1 MRNPNST
8 RPWQHVLEALSGY
21 LILSIQLSKNKKLNG
36 EVFNFGPSN
45 KKNYSVLNVV
55 KNMKKDWK
63 SVSWK
68 VSKRN
73 KAFYESNLHK
83 LNSIKAKKKLNW
95 KCILTFRETINLVIT
110 WYKAF
115 YGKKLDM
122 ENVSIDQIRFY
133 EKIFVKRIK

>member
-1 MRNPNST
+1 
-8 RPWQHVLEALSGY
+8 
-21 LILSIQLSKNKKLNG
+21 
-36 EVFNFGPSN
+36 
-45 KKNYSVLNVV
+45 
-55 KNMKKDWK
+55 MKKDWK

-73 KAFYESNLHK
+73 KAFYESNLLK